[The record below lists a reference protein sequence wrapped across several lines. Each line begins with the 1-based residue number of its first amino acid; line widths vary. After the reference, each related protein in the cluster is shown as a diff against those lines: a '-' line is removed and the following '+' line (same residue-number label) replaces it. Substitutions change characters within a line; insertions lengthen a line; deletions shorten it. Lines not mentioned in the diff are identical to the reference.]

1 MQSLNFNFINRYKVK
16 TKLIVTYLETTGDF
30 MKKTY
35 KNILF
40 LLFCIVAIMATY
52 FAYSFSSEKK
62 LINSFY
68 DLYFSQRDLKE
79 DQVDEILYNL
89 PESIEDYIEEKNFAE
104 YLTKH
109 CLNQLIKKRNI
120 PELNL
125 YKLDDFSYEID
136 DIKKLSK
143 GKYRTNLT
151 VYISGRNEEI
161 KTDIR
166 IKKEDGKRK
175 IDYINLKDLQKI
187 LENTNL
193 KKK

>member
-1 MQSLNFNFINRYKVK
+1 
-16 TKLIVTYLETTGDF
+16 

-35 KNILF
+35 KNILV
-40 LLFCIVAIMATY
+40 LLFCIVVIIATY
-52 FAYSFSSEKK
+52 FTYSFSSEKK
-62 LINSFY
+62 LINYFY
-68 DLYFSQRDLKE
+68 DLYFSQKDLKE

-104 YLTKH
+104 YLTKN
-109 CLNQLIKKRNI
+109 CLDQLIKKRNI

-125 YKLDDFSYEID
+125 YKLDGFSYEID

-143 GKYRTNLT
+143 GKYRTSLT
-151 VYISGRNEEI
+151 IYISGKDEKI

-187 LENTNL
+187 LENANL
-193 KKK
+193 KNK

>member
-1 MQSLNFNFINRYKVK
+1 
-16 TKLIVTYLETTGDF
+16 
-30 MKKTY
+30 MKKIY
-35 KNILF
+35 KNILV

-89 PESIEDYIEEKNFAE
+89 PESIEDYIKEKNFVE
-104 YLTKH
+104 YLTKD
-109 CLNQLIKKRNI
+109 CLDQLIKKRNI

-125 YKLDDFSYEID
+125 YKLDDFSYEVD

-151 VYISGRNEEI
+151 VYISGRNEN
-161 KTDIR
+161 
-166 IKKEDGKRK
+166 KKRRRQKKNRLHKLKR
-175 IDYINLKDLQKI
+175 LAKI
-187 LENTNL
+187 LESTNL
-193 KKK
+193 RNK

>member
-1 MQSLNFNFINRYKVK
+1 
-16 TKLIVTYLETTGDF
+16 

-52 FAYSFSSEKK
+52 FAYSLSSEKK

-68 DLYFSQRDLKE
+68 DLYFSQRHLKE

-104 YLTKH
+104 YLTKN
-109 CLNQLIKKRNI
+109 CLDQLIKKRNI

-125 YKLDDFSYEID
+125 YKLDGFSYEID

-143 GKYRTNLT
+143 GKYRTSLT
-151 VYISGRNEEI
+151 IYISGKDEKI

-187 LENTNL
+187 LENANL
-193 KKK
+193 KNK

>member
-1 MQSLNFNFINRYKVK
+1 
-16 TKLIVTYLETTGDF
+16 

-35 KNILF
+35 KNILV

-89 PESIEDYIEEKNFAE
+89 PESIEVYIEEKNFAE
-104 YLTKH
+104 YLTKD
-109 CLNQLIKKRNI
+109 CLYQLIKKRNI

-143 GKYRTNLT
+143 DKYRANLT
-151 VYISGRNEEI
+151 VYISGRNEKI

-193 KKK
+193 KNK

>member
-1 MQSLNFNFINRYKVK
+1 MEKF
-16 TKLIVTYLETTGDF
+16 
-30 MKKTY
+30 Y
-35 KNILF
+35 KNILVLF
-40 LLFCIVAIMATY
+40 LCIVVIIAAY
-52 FAYSFSSEKK
+52 LAYSLSFDKK

-68 DLYFSQRDLKE
+68 DLYFSQKDLKE

-104 YLTKH
+104 YLTKN
-109 CLNQLIKKRNI
+109 CLDQLTKKRNI

-151 VYISGRNEEI
+151 VYISGTNEKI

-166 IKKEDGKRK
+166 VKKEDGKRK
-175 IDYINLKDLQKI
+175 IDYINLKDLQKF
-187 LENTNL
+187 LENANL
-193 KKK
+193 KINKNNKRTD

>member
-1 MQSLNFNFINRYKVK
+1 M
-16 TKLIVTYLETTGDF
+16 TKD
-30 MKKTY
+30 
-35 KNILF
+35 
-40 LLFCIVAIMATY
+40 C
-52 FAYSFSSEKK
+52 
-62 LINSFY
+62 
-68 DLYFSQRDLKE
+68 LY
-79 DQVDEILYNL
+79 
-89 PESIEDYIEEKNFAE
+89 
-104 YLTKH
+104 
-109 CLNQLIKKRNI
+109 QLIKKRNI

-151 VYISGRNEEI
+151 VYISGRNEKI

-187 LENTNL
+187 LERANL